1 MRRYSIRLFVPN
13 AKDGLPALVD
23 TLGSDPGLLD
33 DYNIPSWGVR
43 VGDLRIPKFKFSFG
57 FEPNVVKDLGL
68 LKGLTEPSLKLMKK
82 APKAAAATPGRRLMC
97 SPYQTDFVADHPFMF
112 VIREDMTG
120 TVLFIGAAL
129 NPLLEG

>member
-1 MRRYSIRLFVPN
+1 MRRYSMSLFVPN

-23 TLGSDPGLLD
+23 RLGSHPGLLD

-57 FEPNVVKDLGL
+57 FEPCNVVKDLGL

-82 APKAAAATPGRRLMC
+82 APKLQLLLPGA
-97 SPYQTDFVADHPFMF
+97 V
-112 VIREDMTG
+112 
-120 TVLFIGAAL
+120 
-129 NPLLEG
+129 